1 MTNTTTLNTS
11 NNTNNCGKLKYILRT
26 KPKKYYC
33 LNLRNIRNQQ
43 SKTNTNLNFQGGERE
58 NYKIILNNKGK
69 RQKSEYLSGGG
80 GGGGGG
86 VEIDLCF
93 SHRRCKSLV
102 SSFPFILI
110 HCFGS
115 SINIFLLKCGGS
127 KIILFFPPSF
137 LSYFFFEGGGGGRWW
152 NLLQPIPLFFSFYF
166 CQCKIAKKSVWNAFV
181 IVKVLLSGSRSVF
194 IWAKMMKSYC
204 LLKLETEKVE
214 QLHTVAHATVLNKSV
229 IYNNGMWHLWPT
241 VAVCVFALFHVRNVG
256 FTIKAVFY
264 SLLCLNIKGST
275 LSVSPLHLLPGW

>member
-1 MTNTTTLNTS
+1 M
-11 NNTNNCGKLKYILRT
+11 
-26 KPKKYYC
+26 
-33 LNLRNIRNQQ
+33 NIYR
-43 SKTNTNLNFQGGERE
+43 
-58 NYKIILNNKGK
+58 
-69 RQKSEYLSGGG
+69 GG

-102 SSFPFILI
+102 SSFPFLLI

-127 KIILFFPPSF
+127 KIILFFPPLPFF
-137 LSYFFFEGGGGGRWW
+137 LTFFFFEGGVGGGGEMMKS
-152 NLLQPIPLFFSFYF
+152 PATHTPFFSFYF

-264 SLLCLNIKGST
+264 SLSCLNIKGNR
-275 LSVSPLHLLPGW
+275 LSVSPLHLLPDFVCHWWVCSYCSVMLFVLITIMLGFSFIQYTNAWLSHKAFFITRDIDI